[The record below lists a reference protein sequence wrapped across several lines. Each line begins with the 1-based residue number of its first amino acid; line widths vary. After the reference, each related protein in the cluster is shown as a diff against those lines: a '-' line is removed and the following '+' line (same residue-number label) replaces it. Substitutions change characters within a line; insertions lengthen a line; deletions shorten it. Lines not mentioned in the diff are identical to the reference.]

1 MSRKLNDVCE
11 LIVDCPHSTEPDEGE
26 GYPII
31 RTPNIGV
38 GYLDLE
44 GVQRVSKAAYD
55 RRNIRAVPRP
65 NDLILAREAPA
76 GNVGI
81 IREGMEVCLGQRTVL
96 IRPNVEKVSPLFL
109 NYYLN
114 APKQRHALLSNSNGA
129 TVSHVNMPVIRNL
142 VIELPDREAQDRIAD
157 VLSAYDEL
165 IENSRRQIKLLEEA
179 AQRLYKEWFIDLRFP
194 GHETTP
200 IVDGLPEG
208 WKRQSL
214 REFLVSHIGGGWG
227 KEFSESS
234 YPVQAAVIR
243 ATDIEAIRNGN
254 VKGTPVRWHAES
266 NFQKRKLEPG
276 DIVFEVSGGSKETGV
291 GRSLLITEEVL
302 SMFDSPVICASFCK
316 RMHLAESADSAL
328 LYWKIRNDY
337 KTGLIRKYEKSS
349 AGNIINFLWED
360 FLDGYELLVPSDR
373 IKEQFESAASLYSK
387 KLGTCCRQISFARE
401 ARNRLLPKLM
411 SGEIEV

>member
-1 MSRKLNDVCE
+1 MSCKLNDVCE

-81 IREGMEVCLGQRTVL
+81 IREGMKVCLGQRTVL
-96 IRPNVEKVSPLFL
+96 IRPSAEKVSPLFL

-165 IENSRRQIKLLEEA
+165 IENSRRQIQLLEEA
-179 AQRLYKEWFIDLRFP
+179 ARRLYKEWFIDLKFP

-208 WKRQSL
+208 WCKATLGELSVLITRGITPRYS
-214 REFLVSHIGGGWG
+214 ETSDFLVLGQRCVRGNLVDLSCARRCERKSIAEQKMLKCGDVLINSTGTGSLGRTAQVWFDPIDMTVDSHVTIVRASSP
-227 KEFSESS
+227 ELSS
-234 YPVQAAVIR
+234 YLAQWAFANESFIESLHTGSTGQTELPRERVSSIR
-243 ATDIEAIRNGN
+243 
-254 VKGTPVRWHAES
+254 V
-266 NFQKRKLEPG
+266 
-276 DIVFEVSGGSKETGV
+276 
-291 GRSLLITEEVL
+291 
-302 SMFDSPVICASFCK
+302 
-316 RMHLAESADSAL
+316 
-328 LYWKIRNDY
+328 
-337 KTGLIRKYEKSS
+337 
-349 AGNIINFLWED
+349 
-360 FLDGYELLVPSDR
+360 LVPSSGALN
-373 IKEQFESAASLYSK
+373 QFNSFVSLMVGKVNMLQRSIAA
-387 KLGTCCRQISFARE
+387 ARE
-401 ARNRLLPKLM
+401 ARDRLLPKLM

>member
-1 MSRKLNDVCE
+1 MSCKLNDVCE

-96 IRPNVEKVSPLFL
+96 IRPKAEKVSPLFL

-129 TVSHVNMPVIRNL
+129 TVSHVNMPIIRNL
-142 VIELPDREAQDRIAD
+142 VIGLPDRETQDRIAD

-165 IENSRRQIKLLEEA
+165 IENNRRQIKLVEEA
-179 AQRLYKEWFIDLRFP
+179 AQRLYKEWFIDLKFP

-208 WKRQSL
+208 WRMGCLGECCALIKTISKQDERTGNELYIGLEHMPKDSICL
-214 REFLVSHIGGGWG
+214 RAHGVAADVVGNKTEFRKGDVLFGKIRPYFHKVGFAQFDGVTSTDAIVMRAVEGKQAFLLAVASSDEFVSYATATSKTGTKMPRADWAAM
-227 KEFSESS
+227 KS
-234 YPVQAAVIR
+234 YQVPI
-243 ATDIEAIRNGN
+243 
-254 VKGTPVRWHAES
+254 P
-266 NFQKRKLEPG
+266 
-276 DIVFEVSGGSKETGV
+276 
-291 GRSLLITEEVL
+291 
-302 SMFDSPVICASFCK
+302 
-316 RMHLAESADSAL
+316 SADVASRFENSCESFLSA
-328 LYWKIRNDY
+328 IAQCSS
-337 KTGLIRKYEKSS
+337 LIV
-349 AGNIINFLWED
+349 A
-360 FLDGYELLVPSDR
+360 
-373 IKEQFESAASLYSK
+373 
-387 KLGTCCRQISFARE
+387 ARE
-401 ARNRLLPKLM
+401 ARDRLLPKLM

>member
-1 MSRKLNDVCE
+1 MSCKLNDVCE

-81 IREGMEVCLGQRTVL
+81 IREGMKVCLGQRTVL
-96 IRPNVEKVSPLFL
+96 IRPSAEKVSPLFL

-165 IENSRRQIKLLEEA
+165 IENSRRQIQLLEEA
-179 AQRLYKEWFIDLRFP
+179 ARRLYKEWFIDLKFP

-208 WKRQSL
+208 WCKATLGELSVLITRGITPRYS
-214 REFLVSHIGGGWG
+214 ETSDFLVLGQRCVRGNLVDLSCARRCERKSIAEQKMLKCGDVLINSTGTGSLGRTAQVWFDPIDMTADSHVTIVRASSP
-227 KEFSESS
+227 ELSS
-234 YPVQAAVIR
+234 YLAQWAFANESFIESLHTGSTGQTELPRERVSSIR
-243 ATDIEAIRNGN
+243 
-254 VKGTPVRWHAES
+254 V
-266 NFQKRKLEPG
+266 
-276 DIVFEVSGGSKETGV
+276 
-291 GRSLLITEEVL
+291 
-302 SMFDSPVICASFCK
+302 
-316 RMHLAESADSAL
+316 
-328 LYWKIRNDY
+328 
-337 KTGLIRKYEKSS
+337 
-349 AGNIINFLWED
+349 
-360 FLDGYELLVPSDR
+360 LVPSSGALN
-373 IKEQFESAASLYSK
+373 QFNSFVSPMVGKVNMLQRSIAA
-387 KLGTCCRQISFARE
+387 ARE
-401 ARNRLLPKLM
+401 ARDRLLPKLM

>member
-1 MSRKLNDVCE
+1 MSCKLNDVCE

-96 IRPNVEKVSPLFL
+96 IRPKAEKVSPLFL

-129 TVSHVNMPVIRNL
+129 TVSHVNMPIIRNL
-142 VIELPDREAQDRIAD
+142 VIGLPDRETQDRIAD

-165 IENSRRQIKLLEEA
+165 IENNRRQIKLLEEA
-179 AQRLYKEWFIDLRFP
+179 AQRLYKEWFIDLKFP

-208 WKRQSL
+208 WRMGCLGECCALIKTISKQDERTGNELYIGLEHMPKDSICL
-214 REFLVSHIGGGWG
+214 RAHGVAADVVGNKTEFRKGDVLFGKIRPYFHKVGFAQFDGVTSTDAIVMRAVEGKQAFLLAVASSDEFVSYATATSKTGTKMPRADWAAM
-227 KEFSESS
+227 KS
-234 YPVQAAVIR
+234 YQIPI
-243 ATDIEAIRNGN
+243 
-254 VKGTPVRWHAES
+254 P
-266 NFQKRKLEPG
+266 
-276 DIVFEVSGGSKETGV
+276 
-291 GRSLLITEEVL
+291 
-302 SMFDSPVICASFCK
+302 
-316 RMHLAESADSAL
+316 SADVASRFENICGSFLSA
-328 LYWKIRNDY
+328 IAQCSS
-337 KTGLIRKYEKSS
+337 LI
-349 AGNIINFLWED
+349 
-360 FLDGYELLVPSDR
+360 V
-373 IKEQFESAASLYSK
+373 AA
-387 KLGTCCRQISFARE
+387 CE
-401 ARNRLLPKLM
+401 ARDRLLPKLM

>member
-1 MSRKLNDVCE
+1 MSCKLNDVCE

-81 IREGMEVCLGQRTVL
+81 IREGMKVCLGQRTVL
-96 IRPNVEKVSPLFL
+96 IRPSAEKVSPLFL

-165 IENSRRQIKLLEEA
+165 IENSRRQIQLLEEA
-179 AQRLYKEWFIDLRFP
+179 ARRLYKEWFIDLKFP

-208 WKRQSL
+208 WCKATLGELSVLITRGITPRYS
-214 REFLVSHIGGGWG
+214 ETSDFLVLGQRCVRGNLVDLSCARRCERKSIAEQKMLKCGDVLINSTGTGSLGRAAQVWFDPIDMTVDSHVTIVRASSP
-227 KEFSESS
+227 ELSS
-234 YPVQAAVIR
+234 YLAQWAFANESFIESLHTGSTGQTELPRERVSSIR
-243 ATDIEAIRNGN
+243 
-254 VKGTPVRWHAES
+254 V
-266 NFQKRKLEPG
+266 
-276 DIVFEVSGGSKETGV
+276 
-291 GRSLLITEEVL
+291 
-302 SMFDSPVICASFCK
+302 
-316 RMHLAESADSAL
+316 
-328 LYWKIRNDY
+328 
-337 KTGLIRKYEKSS
+337 
-349 AGNIINFLWED
+349 
-360 FLDGYELLVPSDR
+360 LVPSSGALN
-373 IKEQFESAASLYSK
+373 QFNSFVSPMVGKVNMLQRSIAA
-387 KLGTCCRQISFARE
+387 ARE
-401 ARNRLLPKLM
+401 ARDRLLPKLM

>member
-1 MSRKLNDVCE
+1 MSCKLNDVCE

-96 IRPNVEKVSPLFL
+96 IRPKAEKVSPLFL

-129 TVSHVNMPVIRNL
+129 TVSHVNMPIIRNL
-142 VIELPDREAQDRIAD
+142 VIGLPDRETQDRIAD

-165 IENSRRQIKLLEEA
+165 IENNRRQIKLLEEA
-179 AQRLYKEWFIDLRFP
+179 AQRLYKEWFIDLKFP

-208 WKRQSL
+208 WRMACLGECCALIKTISKQDERTGNELYIGLEHMPKDSICL
-214 REFLVSHIGGGWG
+214 RAHGVAADVVGNKTEFRKGDVLFGKIRPYFHKVGFAQFDGVTSTDAIVMRAVEGKQAFLLAVASSDEFVSYATATSKTGTKMPRADWAAM
-227 KEFSESS
+227 KS
-234 YPVQAAVIR
+234 YQVPI
-243 ATDIEAIRNGN
+243 
-254 VKGTPVRWHAES
+254 P
-266 NFQKRKLEPG
+266 
-276 DIVFEVSGGSKETGV
+276 
-291 GRSLLITEEVL
+291 
-302 SMFDSPVICASFCK
+302 
-316 RMHLAESADSAL
+316 SADVASRFENICESFLSA
-328 LYWKIRNDY
+328 IAQCSS
-337 KTGLIRKYEKSS
+337 LIV
-349 AGNIINFLWED
+349 A
-360 FLDGYELLVPSDR
+360 
-373 IKEQFESAASLYSK
+373 
-387 KLGTCCRQISFARE
+387 ARE
-401 ARNRLLPKLM
+401 ARDRLLPKLM
-411 SGEIEV
+411 SGEIAV

>member
-1 MSRKLNDVCE
+1 MSCKLNDVCE

-96 IRPNVEKVSPLFL
+96 IRPKAEKVSPLFL

-129 TVSHVNMPVIRNL
+129 TVSHVNMPIIRNL
-142 VIELPDREAQDRIAD
+142 VIGLPDRETQDRIAD

-165 IENSRRQIKLLEEA
+165 IENNRRQIKLLEEA
-179 AQRLYKEWFIDLRFP
+179 AQRLYKEWFIDLKFP

-208 WKRQSL
+208 WRMGCLGECCALIKTISKQDERTGNELYIGLEHMPKDSICLRAHGVAADVVGNKTEFRKGDVLFGKIRPYFHKVGFAQFDGVTSTDAIVMRAVEGKRAFLLAVASSD
-214 REFLVSHIGGGWG
+214 EFVSYATATSKTGTKMPRADWAAM
-227 KEFSESS
+227 KS
-234 YPVQAAVIR
+234 YQVPI
-243 ATDIEAIRNGN
+243 
-254 VKGTPVRWHAES
+254 P
-266 NFQKRKLEPG
+266 
-276 DIVFEVSGGSKETGV
+276 
-291 GRSLLITEEVL
+291 
-302 SMFDSPVICASFCK
+302 
-316 RMHLAESADSAL
+316 SADVASRFENICESFLSA
-328 LYWKIRNDY
+328 IAQCSS
-337 KTGLIRKYEKSS
+337 LIV
-349 AGNIINFLWED
+349 A
-360 FLDGYELLVPSDR
+360 
-373 IKEQFESAASLYSK
+373 
-387 KLGTCCRQISFARE
+387 ARE
-401 ARNRLLPKLM
+401 ARDRLLPKLM

>member
-1 MSRKLNDVCE
+1 MSCKLNDVCE

-96 IRPNVEKVSPLFL
+96 IRPKAEKVSPLFL

-129 TVSHVNMPVIRNL
+129 TVSHVNMPIIRNL
-142 VIELPDREAQDRIAD
+142 VIGLPDRETQDRIAD

-165 IENSRRQIKLLEEA
+165 IENNRRQIKLLEEA
-179 AQRLYKEWFIDLRFP
+179 AQRLYKEWFIDLKFP

-208 WKRQSL
+208 WRMGCLGECCALIKTISKQDERTGNELYIGLEHMPKDSICL
-214 REFLVSHIGGGWG
+214 RAHGVAADVVGNKTEFRKGDVLFGKIRPYFHKVGFAQFDGVTSTDAIVMRAVEGKQAFLLAVASSDEFVSYATATSKTGTKMPRADWAAM
-227 KEFSESS
+227 KS
-234 YPVQAAVIR
+234 YQVPI
-243 ATDIEAIRNGN
+243 
-254 VKGTPVRWHAES
+254 P
-266 NFQKRKLEPG
+266 
-276 DIVFEVSGGSKETGV
+276 
-291 GRSLLITEEVL
+291 
-302 SMFDSPVICASFCK
+302 
-316 RMHLAESADSAL
+316 SADVASRFENICESFLSA
-328 LYWKIRNDY
+328 IAQCSS
-337 KTGLIRKYEKSS
+337 LIV
-349 AGNIINFLWED
+349 A
-360 FLDGYELLVPSDR
+360 
-373 IKEQFESAASLYSK
+373 
-387 KLGTCCRQISFARE
+387 ARE
-401 ARNRLLPKLM
+401 ARDRLLPKLM
-411 SGEIEV
+411 SGEIEL

>member
-1 MSRKLNDVCE
+1 MSCKLNDVCE

-44 GVQRVSKAAYD
+44 GVQRVSRAAYD
-55 RRNIRAVPRP
+55 RRNIRAIPRP

-81 IREGMEVCLGQRTVL
+81 IREGAEVCLGQRTVL
-96 IRPNVEKVSPLFL
+96 IRPNAEKVSPLFL

-129 TVSHVNMPVIRNL
+129 TVSHVNMPIIRNL
-142 VIELPDREAQDRIAD
+142 VIELPDRETQDRIAG

-165 IENSRRQIKLLEEA
+165 VENNRRQIKLLEEA
-179 AQRLYKEWFIDLRFP
+179 VQRLYKEWFIDLKFP

-208 WKRQSL
+208 WRRAKLVDVADVQYGFAFKANQFNSDGNGLPIIRIRNIVDSFSRDYTTEKADEKYLVHDGDTVVGMDGDFCINTWTGGMAYLVQRSCRIKARDDGLDAYL
-214 REFLVSHIGGGWG
+214 RWAIVA
-227 KEFSESS
+227 
-234 YPVQAAVIR
+234 PIR
-243 ATDIEAIRNGN
+243 AFQNGI
-254 VKGTPVRWHAES
+254 VGATVAHLG
-266 NFQKRKLEPG
+266 KRHI
-276 DIVFEVSGGSKETGV
+276 DSI
-291 GRSLLITEEVL
+291 EVL
-302 SMFDSPVICASFCK
+302 IPSYGAAGLFSDMRNQIVNLKKQI
-316 RMHLAESADSAL
+316 AE
-328 LYWKIRNDY
+328 
-337 KTGLIRKYEKSS
+337 
-349 AGNIINFLWED
+349 
-360 FLDGYELLVPSDR
+360 
-373 IKEQFESAASLYSK
+373 
-387 KLGTCCRQISFARE
+387 ARE
-401 ARNRLLPKLM
+401 ARDRLLPKLM

>member
-1 MSRKLNDVCE
+1 MSCKLNDVCE

-96 IRPNVEKVSPLFL
+96 IRPKAEKVSPLFL

-129 TVSHVNMPVIRNL
+129 TVSHVNMPIIRNL
-142 VIELPDREAQDRIAD
+142 VIGLPDRETQDRIAD

-165 IENSRRQIKLLEEA
+165 IENNRRQIKLLEEA
-179 AQRLYKEWFIDLRFP
+179 AQRLYKEWFIDLKFP

-208 WKRQSL
+208 WCMGCLGECCALIKTISKQDERTGNELYIGLEHMPKDSICL
-214 REFLVSHIGGGWG
+214 RAHGVAADVVGNKTEFRKGDVLFGKIRPYFHKVGFAQFDGVTSTDAIVMRAVEGKQAFLLAVASSDEFVSYATATSKTGTKMPRADWAAM
-227 KEFSESS
+227 KS
-234 YPVQAAVIR
+234 YQVPI
-243 ATDIEAIRNGN
+243 
-254 VKGTPVRWHAES
+254 P
-266 NFQKRKLEPG
+266 
-276 DIVFEVSGGSKETGV
+276 
-291 GRSLLITEEVL
+291 
-302 SMFDSPVICASFCK
+302 
-316 RMHLAESADSAL
+316 SADVASRFENICESFLSA
-328 LYWKIRNDY
+328 IAQCSS
-337 KTGLIRKYEKSS
+337 LIV
-349 AGNIINFLWED
+349 A
-360 FLDGYELLVPSDR
+360 
-373 IKEQFESAASLYSK
+373 
-387 KLGTCCRQISFARE
+387 ARE
-401 ARNRLLPKLM
+401 ARDRLLPKLM

>member
-1 MSRKLNDVCE
+1 MSCKLNDVCE

-96 IRPNVEKVSPLFL
+96 IRPNAEKVSPLFL

-129 TVSHVNMPVIRNL
+129 TVSHVNMPIIRDL
-142 VIELPDREAQDRIAD
+142 PVELPSREAQERTAD

-165 IENSRRQIKLLEEA
+165 IENNCRQIKLLEEA
-179 AQRLYKEWFIDLRFP
+179 AQRLYKEWFVDLKFP

-200 IVDGLPEG
+200 IHNGLPEG
-208 WKRQSL
+208 WKRGEL
-214 REFLVSHIGGGWG
+214 
-227 KEFSESS
+227 
-234 YPVQAAVIR
+234 
-243 ATDIEAIRNGN
+243 
-254 VKGTPVRWHAES
+254 
-266 NFQKRKLEPG
+266 G
-276 DIVFEVSGGSKETGV
+276 DIVEFRRGKTITKAETEMGSVPVVAGGLGPAYYHSTSNTACPVITVSGSGANAGFT
-291 GRSLLITEEVL
+291 RLYTTQIW
-302 SMFDSPVICASFCK
+302 ASDC
-316 RMHLAESADSAL
+316 SYADSSMTSHLLFAFVSIKTLANEFRQCQRGSAQPHVYPKHVNAL
-328 LYWKIRNDY
+328 DV
-337 KTGLIRKYEKSS
+337 
-349 AGNIINFLWED
+349 
-360 FLDGYELLVPSDR
+360 LVPSDR
-373 IKEQFESAASLYSK
+373 LLNEYEALAKPLFELEAECEARVA
-387 KLGTCCRQISFARE
+387 TARE
-401 ARNRLLPKLM
+401 ARDRLLPKLM

>member
-1 MSRKLNDVCE
+1 MSCKLNDVCE

-96 IRPNVEKVSPLFL
+96 IRPKAEKVSPLFL

-129 TVSHVNMPVIRNL
+129 TVSHVNMPIIRNL
-142 VIELPDREAQDRIAD
+142 VIGLPDRETQDRIAD

-165 IENSRRQIKLLEEA
+165 IENNRRQIKLLEEA
-179 AQRLYKEWFIDLRFP
+179 AQRLYKEWFIDLKFP

-208 WKRQSL
+208 WRMGCLGECCALIKTISKQDERTGNELYIGLEHMPKDSICL
-214 REFLVSHIGGGWG
+214 RAHGVAADVVGNKTDFRKGDVLFGKIRPYFHKVGFAQFDGVTSTDAIVMRAVEGKQAFLLAVASSDEFVSYATATSKTGTKMPRADWAAM
-227 KEFSESS
+227 KS
-234 YPVQAAVIR
+234 YQVPI
-243 ATDIEAIRNGN
+243 
-254 VKGTPVRWHAES
+254 P
-266 NFQKRKLEPG
+266 
-276 DIVFEVSGGSKETGV
+276 
-291 GRSLLITEEVL
+291 
-302 SMFDSPVICASFCK
+302 
-316 RMHLAESADSAL
+316 SADVASRFENICESFLSA
-328 LYWKIRNDY
+328 IAQCSS
-337 KTGLIRKYEKSS
+337 LIV
-349 AGNIINFLWED
+349 A
-360 FLDGYELLVPSDR
+360 
-373 IKEQFESAASLYSK
+373 
-387 KLGTCCRQISFARE
+387 ARE
-401 ARNRLLPKLM
+401 ARDRLLPKLM

>member
-1 MSRKLNDVCE
+1 MSCKLNDVCE

-96 IRPNVEKVSPLFL
+96 IRPKAEKVSPLFL

-129 TVSHVNMPVIRNL
+129 TVSHVNMPIIRNL
-142 VIELPDREAQDRIAD
+142 VIGLPDRETQDRIAD

-165 IENSRRQIKLLEEA
+165 IENNRRQIKLLEEA
-179 AQRLYKEWFIDLRFP
+179 AQRLYKEWFIDLKFP

-208 WKRQSL
+208 WRMGCLGECCALIKTISKQDERTRNELYIGLEHMPKDSICL
-214 REFLVSHIGGGWG
+214 RAHGVAADVVGNKTEFRKGDVLFGKIRPYFHKVGFAQFDGVTSTDAIVMRAVEGKQAFLLAVASSDEFVSYATATSKTGTKMPRADWAAM
-227 KEFSESS
+227 KS
-234 YPVQAAVIR
+234 YQVPI
-243 ATDIEAIRNGN
+243 
-254 VKGTPVRWHAES
+254 P
-266 NFQKRKLEPG
+266 
-276 DIVFEVSGGSKETGV
+276 
-291 GRSLLITEEVL
+291 
-302 SMFDSPVICASFCK
+302 
-316 RMHLAESADSAL
+316 SADVASRFENICESFLSA
-328 LYWKIRNDY
+328 IAQCSS
-337 KTGLIRKYEKSS
+337 LIV
-349 AGNIINFLWED
+349 A
-360 FLDGYELLVPSDR
+360 
-373 IKEQFESAASLYSK
+373 
-387 KLGTCCRQISFARE
+387 ARE
-401 ARNRLLPKLM
+401 ARDRLLPKLM

>member
-1 MSRKLNDVCE
+1 MSCKLNDVCE

-81 IREGMEVCLGQRTVL
+81 IREGMKVCLGQRTVL
-96 IRPNVEKVSPLFL
+96 IRPSAEKVSPLFL

-165 IENSRRQIKLLEEA
+165 IENSRRQIQLLEEA
-179 AQRLYKEWFIDLRFP
+179 ARRLYKEWFIDLKFP

-208 WKRQSL
+208 WCKATLGELSVLITRGITPRYS
-214 REFLVSHIGGGWG
+214 ETSDFLVLGQRCVRGNLVDLSCARRCERKSIAEQKMLKCGDVLINSTGTGSLGRTAQVWFDPIDMTVDSHVTIVRASSP
-227 KEFSESS
+227 ELSS
-234 YPVQAAVIR
+234 YLAQWAFANESFIESLHTGSTGQTELPRERVSSIR
-243 ATDIEAIRNGN
+243 
-254 VKGTPVRWHAES
+254 V
-266 NFQKRKLEPG
+266 
-276 DIVFEVSGGSKETGV
+276 
-291 GRSLLITEEVL
+291 
-302 SMFDSPVICASFCK
+302 
-316 RMHLAESADSAL
+316 
-328 LYWKIRNDY
+328 
-337 KTGLIRKYEKSS
+337 
-349 AGNIINFLWED
+349 
-360 FLDGYELLVPSDR
+360 LVPSSGALNQLNSFVSPMVGKVNMLQR
-373 IKEQFESAASLYSK
+373 SIAA
-387 KLGTCCRQISFARE
+387 ARE
-401 ARNRLLPKLM
+401 ARDRLLPKLM

>member
-1 MSRKLNDVCE
+1 MSCKLNDVCE

-38 GYLDLE
+38 GYLDFE

-96 IRPNVEKVSPLFL
+96 IRPNAEKVSPQFL

-142 VIELPDREAQDRIAD
+142 IIELPDREAQDRIAD

-165 IENSRRQIKLLEEA
+165 IENSHRQIKLLEEA
-179 AQRLYKEWFIDLRFP
+179 AQRLYKEWFIDLKFP
-194 GHETTP
+194 GHETTS

-208 WKRQSL
+208 WCKATLGELSVLITRGITPRYS
-214 REFLVSHIGGGWG
+214 ETSDFLVLGQRCVRGNLVDLSCARRCERKGIAEQKMLKRGDVLINSTGTGSLGRTAQVWFDPIEMTADSHVTIVRASS
-227 KEFSESS
+227 SELSS
-234 YPVQAAVIR
+234 YLAQWAFANESFIESLHTGSTGQTELPRERVSSIRVLAPSPGALNQFNSFVSPMVGKVNMLQRSIAA
-243 ATDIEAIRNGN
+243 A
-254 VKGTPVRWHAES
+254 
-266 NFQKRKLEPG
+266 RK
-276 DIVFEVSGGSKETGV
+276 
-291 GRSLLITEEVL
+291 
-302 SMFDSPVICASFCK
+302 
-316 RMHLAESADSAL
+316 
-328 LYWKIRNDY
+328 
-337 KTGLIRKYEKSS
+337 
-349 AGNIINFLWED
+349 
-360 FLDGYELLVPSDR
+360 
-373 IKEQFESAASLYSK
+373 
-387 KLGTCCRQISFARE
+387 ARD
-401 ARNRLLPKLM
+401 RLLPKLM

>member
-1 MSRKLNDVCE
+1 MSCKLNDVCE

-81 IREGMEVCLGQRTVL
+81 IREGMKVCLGQRTVL
-96 IRPNVEKVSPLFL
+96 IRPSAEKVSPLFL

-165 IENSRRQIKLLEEA
+165 IENSHRQIQLLEEA
-179 AQRLYKEWFIDLRFP
+179 ARRLYKEWFIDLKFP

-208 WKRQSL
+208 WCKATLGELSVLITRGITPRYS
-214 REFLVSHIGGGWG
+214 ETSDFLVLGQRCVRGNLVDLSCARRCERKSIAEQKMLKCGDVLINSTGTGSLGRTAQVWFDPIDMTVDSHVTIVRASSP
-227 KEFSESS
+227 ELSS
-234 YPVQAAVIR
+234 YLAQWAFANESFIESLHTGSTGQTELPRERVSSIR
-243 ATDIEAIRNGN
+243 
-254 VKGTPVRWHAES
+254 V
-266 NFQKRKLEPG
+266 
-276 DIVFEVSGGSKETGV
+276 
-291 GRSLLITEEVL
+291 
-302 SMFDSPVICASFCK
+302 
-316 RMHLAESADSAL
+316 
-328 LYWKIRNDY
+328 
-337 KTGLIRKYEKSS
+337 
-349 AGNIINFLWED
+349 
-360 FLDGYELLVPSDR
+360 LVPSSGALN
-373 IKEQFESAASLYSK
+373 QFNSFVSPMVGKVNMLQRSIAA
-387 KLGTCCRQISFARE
+387 ARE
-401 ARNRLLPKLM
+401 ARDRLLPKLM